1 MINQR
6 KVFQCRLVTPASI
19 EEKVASQ
26 ETRPPKFLYLHYA
39 EHFLRR
45 SSESNPALRCRAKNA
60 RFAFILRSNLLNFPN
75 NHKVLRHSL
84 SFIGKMSIASFLF
97 SSPSLLAVSLH
108 MFAHKIKSNVMHM
121 IFPFALLT

>member
-6 KVFQCRLVTPASI
+6 KVFQCRVVTPASI
-19 EEKVASQ
+19 GEKSCFAGNATSKV
-26 ETRPPKFLYLHYA
+26 LYLHYA
-39 EHFLRR
+39 EHFLHQ
-45 SSESNPALRCRAKNA
+45 SSESNPVLRCRAKNA